1 MRSVATALAYV
12 LVLACVAANAAAAQP
27 AAGQPAMTA
36 ADLAQLCA
44 GLDHVSRNAC
54 RVYILGVTQGIAVGL
69 ELAGGRSAHRRP
81 CLPAGVSAETLEQTV
96 KARLASLGTSAQGER
111 DAASFIGA
119 AVAAAFPCK
128 SAPAG
133 E

>member
-12 LVLACVAANAAAAQP
+12 LALACLPANPAAA
-27 AAGQPAMTA
+27 QPAMTA

-44 GLDHVSRNAC
+44 GEDHVSRNAC

-69 ELAGGRSAHRRP
+69 ELAGGESGQRRP
-81 CLPAGVSAETLEQTV
+81 CVPAGISAETLERTV
-96 KARLASLGTSAQGER
+96 RARLAGLGTSAER
-111 DAASFIGA
+111 EREAASFIGA
-119 AVAAAFPCK
+119 VVSAAFPCK
-128 SAPAG
+128 HASPG